1 MPNDHEPVKPTPFS
15 AAPVQTQTASAE
27 RTAERAPARWL
38 APAFALLVVTALAVI
53 FWLPGQVAPVDS
65 PAAPEVPAERA
76 PSPPTAGRTTPA
88 EEAAPE
94 PEEKT
99 PYADG
104 LTARDRDEAQA
115 ILERVLDAQ
124 FALEEKGVERWAA
137 EDYLRAKRLAGEGDE
152 AYRRRDFTAAAGN
165 YQYALEALEAIQSR
179 EDEVLGEAIDN
190 TLEALDESEVEAA
203 VNGVEIVELLTPE
216 SETAQTLRARV
227 ETAPEVAVLRA
238 EAAEHAGQE
247 QLTSALEV
255 LDEALS
261 LDPAHEAMTTERERL
276 EAALLQ
282 QNFSAAMSEG
292 YAELAGSNFS
302 AARSAFQRA
311 AAIKPGATETATAL
325 TEVATE
331 ETAHTL
337 RALAAR
343 GQQAEA
349 EERWADAVTHYRKA
363 LALDSSV
370 LFASDGLARAEPRAR
385 LAQQLE
391 LLLAEPE
398 RMEDI
403 KVADATAKLLD
414 DARSFGPPDTLL
426 RDQVDRLSELLRKAN
441 TPVTVTLRSDAA
453 TNVVVHKVARLGTFE
468 SHSLALRPGTYTAVG
483 SRRGY
488 RDVRHSFTIEPGA
501 SSTAITIRCTEPI

>member
-1 MPNDHEPVKPTPFS
+1 MLNIDNIVVMSAVEWPDIETPI
-15 AAPVQTQTASAE
+15 P
-27 RTAERAPARWL
+27 R
-38 APAFALLVVTALAVI
+38 
-53 FWLPGQVAPVDS
+53 
-65 PAAPEVPAERA
+65 
-76 PSPPTAGRTTPA
+76 
-88 EEAAPE
+88 
-94 PEEKT
+94 
-99 PYADG
+99 
-104 LTARDRDEAQA
+104 
-115 ILERVLDAQ
+115 
-124 FALEEKGVERWAA
+124 GVER
-137 EDYLRAKRLAGEGDE
+137 
-152 AYRRRDFTAAAGN
+152 
-165 YQYALEALEAIQSR
+165 ALP
-179 EDEVLGEAIDN
+179 VLGPGYQRREPAADFGRAVGRHDFPGQSFDHVGGQRASLRHLIQERIVIKP
-190 TLEALDESEVEAA
+190 LHLDH
-203 VNGVEIVELLTPE
+203 
-216 SETAQTLRARV
+216 RV
-227 ETAPEVAVLRA
+227 
-238 EAAEHAGQE
+238 
-247 QLTSALEV
+247 
-255 LDEALS
+255 D
-261 LDPAHEAMTTERERL
+261 
-276 EAALLQ
+276 
-282 QNFSAAMSEG
+282 
-292 YAELAGSNFS
+292 
-302 AARSAFQRA
+302 QRA
-311 AAIKPGATETATAL
+311 AAIKPGTTETATAL

-349 EERWADAVTHYRKA
+349 EERWADAVTHYKKA
-363 LALDSSV
+363 LALDASV

-398 RMEDI
+398 RMADI